1 MLENKTTLSEVQQKK
16 AEMLQEGKKVITF
29 SLKQK
34 YFDAILAGR
43 KVQEF
48 REIRPSTIKRL
59 VQLDKDGYDIED
71 ENGNALPIEYDA
83 IHFITGARNAKHR
96 DCALVEV
103 ESAFIEYIADKEG
116 NIIEWQAD
124 DGAYWQVSQVV
135 YNLGRI
141 LAKTIYPKDKV
152 TY

>member
-1 MLENKTTLSEVQQKK
+1 MEKNEAALNEVQQAK
-16 AEMLQEGKKVITF
+16 AKLLQEGKKVITF

-48 REIRPSTIKRL
+48 REIRPSNIKKL
-59 VQLDKDGYDIED
+59 VQLDADGFDIVDED
-71 ENGNALPIEYDA
+71 GNALPIQYDA
-83 IHFITGARNAKHR
+83 IHFLTGAYNAPHR
-96 DCALVEV
+96 DSALVEIKD
-103 ESAFIEYIADKEG
+103 AFIEYIVDEDG

-141 LAKTIYPKDKV
+141 LATTIYPKSKA